1 MLVFDFNLEVLTTL
15 STTGCF
21 LIVPKSISSGCDES
35 ISSGCDES
43 PRWDMLLQNALLT
56 FKVKLIFENM
66 LVLFTKEKKI
76 SFYFMSLQKKPQ
88 LNHWSYWS
96 WPEKPCRK
104 LKNW

>member
-21 LIVPKSISSGCDES
+21 LIVPKSISSGCDESISSGCDES

-66 LVLFTKEKKI
+66 LVLFTKDKKI
-76 SFYFMSLQKKPQ
+76 SFYFISLQK
-88 LNHWSYWS
+88 N
-96 WPEKPCRK
+96 R
-104 LKNW
+104 N